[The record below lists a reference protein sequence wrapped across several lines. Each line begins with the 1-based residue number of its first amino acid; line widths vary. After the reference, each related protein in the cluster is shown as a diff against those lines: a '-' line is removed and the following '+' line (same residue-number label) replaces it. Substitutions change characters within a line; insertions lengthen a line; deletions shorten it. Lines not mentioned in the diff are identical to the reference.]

1 LQEGNHHLE
10 PGGRSWL
17 AKEGYEPAF
26 GARPL
31 RRLIMKEIG
40 DVLTEEIL
48 FGNLT
53 KGGKVKISRKN
64 NKTTFSYL

>member
-1 LQEGNHHLE
+1 D
-10 PGGRSWL
+10 
-17 AKEGYEPAF
+17 PAY

-48 FGNLT
+48 FGDLA
-53 KGGKVKISRKN
+53 KGGTIKVGRKN
-64 NKTTFSYL
+64 NKMTFTIPK